1 MFREPKRSAPKQDRS
16 VKATRYPISRQES
29 RPLALREE
37 KQLFLLQGQ
46 DESLAS
52 PGAIPF
58 IPNRYHQ
65 NGAAEKVLGAVYTP
79 PRVAAA
85 LTRWAVRAPADKVLD
100 PSCGE
105 GVFLSA
111 ARTR

>member
-1 MFREPKRSAPKQDRS
+1 MFREPKRSASTQDRL

-29 RPLALREE
+29 RLLALREE

-46 DESLAS
+46 DESPAS
-52 PGAIPF
+52 PGDIPF

-85 LTRWAVRAPADKVLD
+85 LTRWAVRSPADKVLD

-105 GVFLSA
+105 GVF
-111 ARTR
+111 